1 MHLMMGGLRSVSKE
15 ERERILNDL
24 PAEIISQCRSMAK
37 EIRSQRG
44 DVRDKKILAARI
56 RMCSGYYDS
65 DRVIRTISS
74 CLLSEVT
81 TNNFTS

>member
-1 MHLMMGGLRSVSKE
+1 MSRA

-24 PAEIISQCRSMAK
+24 PVEIISQCRRMAR
-37 EIRSQRG
+37 EIVTRRD

-65 DRVIRTISS
+65 EQVIRTISS

-81 TNNFTS
+81 TNNFPS